1 MSDTIIEQPGT
12 MSGLE
17 GKSILVTG
25 GASGIGKATALILGR
40 SGCKVTI
47 ADVHVA
53 SGQGVVQELADF
65 GADAQFVEADLYQE
79 ADAEKMVAAAV
90 DRFGALDGACNA
102 AGIQSCSKLVH
113 EMSAEEWDRC
123 HNLNMRGL
131 FFSNKY
137 EIAAMLKGNG
147 GSIVNI
153 SSSGALAAFPNG
165 SEYCASKA
173 GVLGFV
179 RAAALDYAQKG
190 IRINAVLPGGT
201 LTPMLAQAM
210 ETDPGLEPA
219 IAAVHPMN
227 RFGQP
232 GEVAS
237 GICWLLSDGASFVTG
252 ISLPVDGGHTAV

>member
-1 MSDTIIEQPGT
+1 ME
-12 MSGLE
+12 GLE
-17 GKSILVTG
+17 GKSVVVTG
-25 GASGIGKATALILGR
+25 GASGIGRATALMLGKA
-40 SGCKVTI
+40 GCKVTV
-47 ADVHVA
+47 ADLKPEAGH
-53 SGQGVVQELADF
+53 GVVREIEEA
-65 GADAQFVEADLYQE
+65 GGEAQFVRTDANLEVDAHNMVEAVISRYG
-79 ADAEKMVAAAV
+79 
-90 DRFGALDGACNA
+90 RLDGACNA
-102 AGIQSCSKLVH
+102 AGVQSCSKLVH

-131 FFSNKY
+131 FFCNKH
-137 EIAAMLKGNG
+137 EIAAMLQTGG

-153 SSSGALAAFPNG
+153 ASSGALAAFPNG

-179 RAAALDYAQKG
+179 RAAALDYATKG

-201 LTPMLAQAM
+201 LTPMLAEAM
-210 ETDPGLEPA
+210 ATDPGLEPA

-232 GEVAS
+232 SEIAS

-252 ISLPVDGGHTAV
+252 VSLPVDGGHTAV

>member
-1 MSDTIIEQPGT
+1 ME
-12 MSGLE
+12 GLK
-17 GKSILVTG
+17 GKSIVVTG
-25 GASGIGKATALILGR
+25 GGSGIGRATAVMLGKA
-40 SGCKVTI
+40 GCNVTI
-47 ADVHVA
+47 ADLHPDA
-53 SGQGVVQELADF
+53 GEAVVKEVQAA
-65 GADAQFVEADLYQE
+65 GGDAQFIRTDANLEDDARNMVEA
-79 ADAEKMVAAAV
+79 AV
-90 DRFGALDGACNA
+90 NRYGRLDGACNA
-102 AGIQSCSKLVH
+102 AGVQSCSKLVH

-123 HNLNMRGL
+123 HDLNMRGL
-131 FFSNKY
+131 FFCNKH
-137 EIAAMLKGNG
+137 EIAAMLENGG

-153 SSSGALAAFPNG
+153 ASSGALAAFPNG

-179 RAAALDYAQKG
+179 RAAALDYATKG

-201 LTPMLAQAM
+201 LTPMLAEAM

-232 GEVAS
+232 SEIAS

-252 ISLPVDGGHTAV
+252 VSLPVDGGHTAV

>member
-1 MSDTIIEQPGT
+1 MD
-12 MSGLE
+12 GLR
-17 GKSILVTG
+17 GKSIVISG
-25 GASGIGKATALILGR
+25 GASGIGRATALMLGR
-40 SGCKVTI
+40 AGCRVTI
-47 ADVHVA
+47 ADLNVEAGLALVREIEGA
-53 SGQGVVQELADF
+53 SGE
-65 GADAQFVEADLYQE
+65 AQFVRT
-79 ADAEKMVAAAV
+79 DASLEEDARGMVEAAV
-90 DRFGALDGACNA
+90 TGFGRLDGACNA
-102 AGIQSCSKLVH
+102 AGVQSCSKLVH

-131 FFSNKY
+131 FFCNKH
-137 EIAAMLKGNG
+137 EIAAMLHTGG

-179 RAAALDYAQKG
+179 RAAAMDYATKG
-190 IRINAVLPGGT
+190 VRINAVLPGGT
-201 LTPMLAQAM
+201 LTPMLAAAM

-232 GEVAS
+232 HEIAS
-237 GICWLLSDGASFVTG
+237 GVCWLLSDGASFVTG
-252 ISLPVDGGHTAV
+252 VSLPVDGGHTAV

>member
-1 MSDTIIEQPGT
+1 MD
-12 MSGLE
+12 GLS
-17 GKSILVTG
+17 GKSVVVTG
-25 GASGIGKATALILGR
+25 GASGIGRATALMLGQ

-47 ADVHVA
+47 ADLEGEA
-53 SGQGVVQELADF
+53 GDAVVREIEEA
-65 GADAQFVEADLYQE
+65 GGKAQFVRT
-79 ADAEKMVAAAV
+79 DANLEDDARKMVEAAV
-90 DRFGALDGACNA
+90 QTYGRLDGACNA
-102 AGIQSCSKLVH
+102 AGVQSCSKLVH

-131 FFSNKY
+131 FFSNKH
-137 EIAAMLKGNG
+137 EIAAMLQSGG

-179 RAAALDYAQKG
+179 RAAAMDYATKG

-201 LTPMLAQAM
+201 LTPMLAAAM

-219 IAAVHPMN
+219 IAAVHPMH

-232 GEVAS
+232 SEIAS
-237 GICWLLSDGASFVTG
+237 GVCWLLSDGASFVTG